1 MGAPGEYVLCGYGHV
16 IGVIEDDLYWGWGDP
31 KNESSVFKEAERLES
46 SRCLEC
52 GRIAKYRLC
61 HYGDINDCL
70 DKDSHLEWNSKE
82 NRYIIPYKV
91 KPNLNLNLKP
101 SFAFHNDI
109 AESIIEKFRKAG
121 IKFVHRSQIGK
132 VEIPEVSD
140 DYLINLIMSM

>member
-16 IGVIEDDLYWGWGDP
+16 IGMIEDDLYWGASDDE
-31 KNESSVFKEAERLES
+31 NSVYKKSKRLEN
-46 SRCLEC
+46 SRCIKC
-52 GRIAKYRLC
+52 GRIAKYRFC

-70 DKDSHLEWNSKE
+70 DDEHKLQWNSKE